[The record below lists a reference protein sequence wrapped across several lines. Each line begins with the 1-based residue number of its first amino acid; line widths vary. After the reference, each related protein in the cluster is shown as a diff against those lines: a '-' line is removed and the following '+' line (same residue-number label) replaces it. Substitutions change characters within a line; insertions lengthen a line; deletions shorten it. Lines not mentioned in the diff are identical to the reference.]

1 MSTEDFETNTE
12 SMNAGR
18 KRQFDEQEALDKAM
32 RVFWESGYAG
42 TSVSDLTVA
51 LGINKPSLYA
61 AFGNKE
67 QLFRSAVDHYM
78 ADYSAPLWQRLLEP
92 ADAPLAERI
101 RAYLYSVVDLV
112 SAKDSPQG
120 CLFVKSS
127 CESGS
132 HAMSEDIANAL
143 LVQAKATEKHLTDF
157 LKEERSRGNLSAGAD
172 TKQLARYLL
181 SVMYG
186 LGVLVKN
193 GGTRRSLRSVAD
205 LAAAVI
211 PVVD

>member
-1 MSTEDFETNTE
+1 MS
-12 SMNAGR
+12 AGR
-18 KRQFDEQEALDKAM
+18 RREFDKQEALDKAM

-42 TSVSDLTVA
+42 SSVSDLTTA

-78 ADYSAPLWQRLLEP
+78 ADYGAPLWQRLLEP

-101 RAYLYSVVDLV
+101 KAYLYGIADLV

-127 CESGS
+127 CEAGS
-132 HAMSEDIANAL
+132 HAMPEDIANAL
-143 LVQAKATEKHLTDF
+143 LAQAKATEKRLTVF
-157 LKEERSRGNLSAGAD
+157 LTEERSRGNLAAGAE

-186 LGVLVKN
+186 FGVLVKN

-205 LAAAVI
+205 LAASVI
-211 PVVD
+211 PVVE

>member
-1 MSTEDFETNTE
+1 
-12 SMNAGR
+12 MNAGR
-18 KRQFDEQEALDKAM
+18 KRGFDKQEALDKAM

-42 TSVSDLTVA
+42 TSVSDLTAA

-67 QLFRSAVDHYM
+67 QLFRSAVVHYM
-78 ADYSAPLWQRLLEP
+78 ADYGAPLWQRLLEP
-92 ADAPLAERI
+92 VDVPLAERI
-101 RAYLYSVVDLV
+101 RAYLYGIADLV
-112 SAKDSPQG
+112 SAKDSPPG

-132 HAMSEDIANAL
+132 HAMPEDITNAL
-143 LVQAKATEKHLTDF
+143 LVQAKATEKHLVGF
-157 LKEERSRGNLSAGAD
+157 LKDERSRGNLAAGTD
-172 TKQLARYLL
+172 TLQLARYLL
-181 SVMYG
+181 SIMYG

-193 GGTRRSLRSVAD
+193 GATRRSLRSVAD
-205 LAAAVI
+205 LAVAAV